1 MCVCVCVAR
10 ILSPVQIKPL
20 PTIRSDDKQEDG
32 GTQSPD
38 GRLEGPAWH
47 EGLAG
52 GSRVATPVCV
62 ITNPA
67 VAGRHYRSAPWPSQ

>member
-1 MCVCVCVAR
+1 MCVCVCAVR

-32 GTQSPD
+32 GARSQD

-47 EGLAG
+47 EGVSG
-52 GSRVATPVCV
+52 GVESGDPRLCD
-62 ITNPA
+62 N
-67 VAGRHYRSAPWPSQ
+67 